1 LFSVFQRII
10 SLFIWFFWCFNQLI
24 RLLLKEQ
31 IKEKD
36 ESIINIGYIK
46 TFQASEL
53 QNASIHDDWLSVC
66 HSLDDTTLVDY
77 YDTNI

>member
-1 LFSVFQRII
+1 MSSKEFSRCSFDF
-10 SLFIWFFWCFNQLI
+10 LCFNQLI

-53 QNASIHDDWLSVC
+53 QNASIHVDWFVFVI
-66 HSLDDTTLVDY
+66 H
-77 YDTNI
+77 